1 MTVNVQVPGPQE
13 VSGMEEPVSM
23 SAVQACS
30 EVVTSGE
37 ARWCRGCTQL
47 AARYKMEIWSC
58 LQVFSPPH

>member
-1 MTVNVQVPGPQE
+1 
-13 VSGMEEPVSM
+13 MEEPVSM